1 MTGWLK
7 LTDSQRKATIDE
19 AEQISGITAK
29 AIEKD
34 WWVTLTLKA
43 LFQSAYARHIVF
55 KGGTSLSKCWN
66 LITRFSEDVDIALDP
81 EAFGMSYV
89 ENPSKSHVEKLKR
102 KGCSFTSNEL
112 KAELEK
118 RFTTLGASSD
128 IITITAADVPEKRP
142 DTDPQILFIKYHSLY
157 EPSSYLTDEVKLE
170 VGVRSLKTPYTQ
182 AAVQSLLY
190 EFNPNPAYA
199 ETPFM
204 VDVVEPRKTVLEK
217 AMLLHEQFGRKDIVN
232 IKVERMSRH
241 LYDLGKLMN
250 TSFGRDAITDH
261 ELYNHLVKHRQWYS
275 RISWVDYES
284 LGPETLSFIPPPV
297 VFEVY
302 REDYRAMQET
312 MIYGEALSFDDLISQ
327 LKILQG
333 RFRLKMHPISLD
345 EVIQA
350 AEIKLRQN
358 NEMPENQSIPIPVTY
373 QFDSVKIHE
382 RDNNTVTYL
391 VTLASKEGR
400 LLFENISIK

>member
-19 AEQISGITAK
+19 AEQLSGITAK
-29 AIEKD
+29 VIEKD

-43 LFQSAYARHIVF
+43 LFQSTYARHMVF
-55 KGGTSLSKCWN
+55 KGGTSLSKCWK
-66 LITRFSEDVDIALDP
+66 LIERFSEDVDIALDP

-118 RFTTLGASSD
+118 QLTALGASAD
-128 IITITAADVPEKRP
+128 IITIMAADVPKKRP
-142 DTDPQILFIKYHSLY
+142 DTDPQVLFVKYRSLY
-157 EPSSYLTDEVKLE
+157 EPSSYLADEVKLE

-182 AAVQSLLY
+182 AGVQSLLH

-199 ETPFM
+199 ETPFL

-232 IKVERMSRH
+232 IKVGRMSRH
-241 LYDLGKLMN
+241 LYDLGILMN
-250 TSFGRDAITDH
+250 TSFGRDAIADH
-261 ELYNHLVKHRQWYS
+261 ELYDHLIKHRQWYS

-284 LGPETLSFIPPPV
+284 LGPETLSFVPPPV
-297 VFEVY
+297 VFEMY

-333 RFRLKMHPISLD
+333 RVRLKLHPVSFD

-350 AEIKLRQN
+350 AELKLRQN
-358 NEMPENQSIPIPVTY
+358 NELPENGSIAISITY
-373 QFDSVKIHE
+373 QFDSAQIPE

-391 VTLASKEGR
+391 VTFVSKAGR
-400 LLFENISIK
+400 LFFENVSIE